1 MTSNQLPPSQ
11 AHSIR
16 DRIAPTL
23 AYLGRLRDRMV
34 DVGFP
39 PQDPL
44 YLLTCEARNGLHGLF
59 VEAHYAGCTSGVG
72 RGGALDTDS
81 PVASV
86 DDFWINYRLT

>member
-1 MTSNQLPPSQ
+1 MTSSSLTPSQ

-23 AYLGRLRDRMV
+23 AYLARLRDRMGA
-34 DVGFP
+34 VGFP

-44 YLLTCEARNGLHGLF
+44 LDLAVEAHRGLQGLF

-72 RGGALDTDS
+72 RGGVAGTEP
-81 PVASV
+81 PV
-86 DDFWINYRLT
+86 LG